1 MSGFFQDLLSGAVG
15 GFFGSDYIRD
25 YTHASKTFRP
35 NSYANAPK
43 LKFLFHTYF
52 EINQEILNAGVDSR
66 QNYGLLVKDIK
77 LPSYQFE
84 TVQLNQYNRKRIVQT
99 KIKYEPITI
108 SFHDDNASTA
118 TRLWEA
124 YYRYNYRDGSKP
136 GVVFSGNRGNASG
149 GDVDYNNRNIYESN
163 INSSDWG
170 YVGDTFSGSNK
181 KVPFFKNIT
190 VFGFYQHNF
199 TAYTLINPIITGF
212 NHDTYSYSE
221 GSGIMQNT
229 MTIDYETVVYNYGA
243 IDGTQPDNIV
253 TGFGSEEN
261 YDRRRSPIAIPNSN
275 AKILGPGGL
284 VDSVGGTLEAI
295 GSGNILGAI
304 KTAGS
309 AYYTF
314 KDRDLKQTA
323 KQELLNGVSSALT
336 NPNVTR
342 NIGAFFQ
349 KIGSTTATTGT
360 AGAPTAGAATEEV
373 TTRPSR
379 LGATDAVT
387 TRPTRLA
394 GSQVNSS
401 GATSYPAPL
410 TNNTSRTKL

>member
-1 MSGFFQDLLSGAVG
+1 
-15 GFFGSDYIRD
+15 
-25 YTHASKTFRP
+25 
-35 NSYANAPK
+35 
-43 LKFLFHTYF
+43 
-52 EINQEILNAGVDSR
+52 
-66 QNYGLLVKDIK
+66 
-77 LPSYQFE
+77 
-84 TVQLNQYNRKRIVQT
+84 
-99 KIKYEPITI
+99 
-108 SFHDDNASTA
+108 
-118 TRLWEA
+118 
-124 YYRYNYRDGSKP
+124 
-136 GVVFSGNRGNASG
+136 
-149 GDVDYNNRNIYESN
+149 
-163 INSSDWG
+163 
-170 YVGDTFSGSNK
+170 
-181 KVPFFKNIT
+181 
-190 VFGFYQHNF
+190 
-199 TAYTLINPIITGF
+199 
-212 NHDTYSYSE
+212 
-221 GSGIMQNT
+221 

-261 YDRRRSPIAIPNSN
+261 YDRRRSPIAIPDSN